1 MFDLSKNVLSK
12 ILIVAGLF
20 LIITSFFLPYASGEV
35 QLRVFDFSFWGTVNL
50 LPVYIV
56 LVCLFMLFLAI
67 RKISFLLGTAVSLLV
82 LNITV
87 IFMRTEWQEVLRS
100 KFFLDFLGVA
110 GYGWWISLIGS
121 AVLLVAVVRLIPDK
135 KRAPYLFIL
144 PSIFGVFFLTFFPAM
159 FAFFISFHKWNILVP
174 NKPFVGLANFR
185 KAFTDEYFLRSLW
198 ISFKYALGVIPTKIV
213 ISFFFAL
220 LIYSIPKFKSV
231 FRVIYFLPAVTSV
244 VAISVIWTWIYHPY
258 YGVANYLISLFG
270 AEPVNWLGNPEIA
283 IWSVVL
289 VSVWR
294 SVGYS
299 IIIFLAGLNNIP
311 RIILEA
317 SDIDGATRW
326 QKVKNIIIPLMKPSL
341 VFVFITSTIGAIQ
354 VFTEIYMMTGGNADT
369 KTAVFYIWQTGFNKL
384 QMGYASSMSIILF
397 AIILVITLIQMRV
410 TKIFKEE

>member
-1 MFDLSKNVLSK
+1 MFELSKNVLSK
-12 ILIVAGLF
+12 ILIVVGLF
-20 LIITSFFLPYASGEV
+20 LLILSFFLPYASGEV
-35 QLRVFDFSFWGTVNL
+35 QFRVFDFSFWGTVNL

-56 LVCLFMLFLAI
+56 LVCLFVLFLAI

-100 KFFLDFLGVA
+100 KFFLDFLGIA
-110 GYGWWISLIGS
+110 GYGWWISLVGS
-121 AVLLVAVVRLIPDK
+121 AAVIVAVVRLISDK

-159 FAFFISFHKWNILVP
+159 FAFFISFHRWNILVP
-174 NKPFVGLANFR
+174 NKPFVGLANFT
-185 KAFTDEYFLRSLW
+185 KAFSDEYFLRSLW

-258 YGVANYLISLFG
+258 YGVANYLIGLFG
-270 AEPVNWLGNPEIA
+270 GEPVNWLGNPEIA

-384 QMGYASSMSIILF
+384 QMGYASSMSIVLF

>member
-1 MFDLSKNVLSK
+1 MVELSDNSLSK
-12 ILIVAGLF
+12 ILIAAGL
-20 LIITSFFLPYASGEV
+20 LLVILSFFLPYASGEV
-35 QLRVFDFSFWGTVNL
+35 VYRVVDFSFWGAFNL

-56 LVCLFMLFLAI
+56 LVCLFALFLAI
-67 RKISFLLGTAVSLLV
+67 GKISFLLGTAVSLLV
-82 LNITV
+82 LNIAI

-100 KFFLDFLGVA
+100 KFFLDFLGIA

-121 AVLLVAVVRLIPDK
+121 VVVLVAVVRLIPDK

-144 PSIFGVFFLTFFPAM
+144 PSLFGVFFLTFFPAM
-159 FAFFISFHKWNILVP
+159 FAFFISFHRWNILVP

-185 KAFTDEYFLRSLW
+185 KAFTDEYFLRSLS
-198 ISFKYALGVIPTKIV
+198 ISFKYALGVIPVKIV

-258 YGVANYLISLFG
+258 YGVANYLIGLFG
-270 AEPVNWLGNPEIA
+270 AEPINWLGNPEIA

-311 RIILEA
+311 SIILEA

-384 QMGYASSMSIILF
+384 QMGYASSMSIVLF
-397 AIILVITLIQMRV
+397 AIILVITLVQMRV

>member
-1 MFDLSKNVLSK
+1 MFELSKNVLSK
-12 ILIVAGLF
+12 ILIVVGLF
-20 LIITSFFLPYASGEV
+20 LLILSFFLPYASGEV
-35 QLRVFDFSFWGTVNL
+35 QFRVFDFSFWGTVNL

-56 LVCLFMLFLAI
+56 LVCLFVLFLAI

-100 KFFLDFLGVA
+100 KFFLDFLGIA
-110 GYGWWISLIGS
+110 GYGWWISLVGS
-121 AVLLVAVVRLIPDK
+121 AAVIVAVVRLISDK

-159 FAFFISFHKWNILVP
+159 FAFFISFHRWNILVP
-174 NKPFVGLANFR
+174 NKPFVGLANFT
-185 KAFTDEYFLRSLW
+185 KAFSDEYFLRSLW

-258 YGVANYLISLFG
+258 YGVANYLIGLFG
-270 AEPVNWLGNPEIA
+270 GEPVNWLGNPEIA

-384 QMGYASSMSIILF
+384 QMGYASSMSIVLF
-397 AIILVITLIQMRV
+397 AIILVITLIQMRL

>member
-1 MFDLSKNVLSK
+1 MFDLSKHPVNK
-12 ILIVAGLF
+12 MMIIAGLF
-20 LIITSFFLPYASGEV
+20 LIVISFFLPYASGNV
-35 QLRVFDFSFWGTVNL
+35 TYRVTDFSFWGTINL
-50 LPVYIV
+50 LTVYVILLALFV
-56 LVCLFMLFLAI
+56 LFFLIKRIA
-67 RKISFLLGTAVSLLV
+67 FLLAAAVSLFT
-82 LNITV
+82 LNITI
-87 IFMRTEWQEVLRS
+87 IFMRTEWQDVLRS
-100 KFFLDFLGVA
+100 KFFFDFFKIGSF
-110 GYGWWISLIGS
+110 GWWISLIGS
-121 AVLLVAVVRLIPDK
+121 AFILIAVVRLIPDK

-144 PSIFGVFFLTFFPAM
+144 PAICGVFFLTFFPAM
-159 FAFFISFHKWNILVP
+159 FAFFISFHRWNILVP
-174 NKPFVGLANFR
+174 NKPFVGLANFK
-185 KAFTDEYFLRSLW
+185 KAFSDEYFLRSLW
-198 ISFKYALGVIPTKIV
+198 ISFKYAIGVIPTKIV

-244 VAISVIWTWIYHPY
+244 VAISVIWNWIYHPY

-270 AEPVNWLGNPEIA
+270 FDPIDWLGNPDIA

-311 RIILEA
+311 RTILEA
-317 SDIDGATRW
+317 SDIDGASRW

-384 QMGYASSMSIILF
+384 QMGYASSMSIVLF
-397 AIILVITLIQMRV
+397 GIILVITLIQMRV
-410 TKIFKEE
+410 TRIFKED

>member
-1 MFDLSKNVLSK
+1 M
-12 ILIVAGLF
+12 F
-20 LIITSFFLPYASGEV
+20 LIIISFFLPYASGEV
-35 QLRVFDFSFWGTVNL
+35 QFSVSDFSFWGTVNL
-50 LPVYIV
+50 LFVYIV
-56 LVCLFMLFLAI
+56 LVCFFVLFLAI

-82 LNITV
+82 LNITI
-87 IFMRTEWQEVLRS
+87 IFMRNEWQEVLRS

-159 FAFFISFHKWNILVP
+159 FAFFISFHRWNILVP

-270 AEPVNWLGNPEIA
+270 AEPINWLGNPEIA

-317 SDIDGATRW
+317 SDIDGASRW

-384 QMGYASSMSIILF
+384 QMGYASSMSIVLF

>member
-1 MFDLSKNVLSK
+1 MFDFSKHPVNKLM
-12 ILIVAGLF
+12 IVAGIS
-20 LIITSFFLPYASGEV
+20 LIVLSFFLPYAIGDV
-35 QLRVFDFSFWGTVNL
+35 TYKITDMSFWGTVNL
-50 LPVYIV
+50 LFVYVILLV
-56 LVCLFMLFLAI
+56 LFGLFILVKRIA
-67 RKISFLLGTAVSLLV
+67 FLLGVAVSLFT
-82 LNITV
+82 LNITI
-87 IFMRTEWQEVLRS
+87 IFMRSEWQEVLRT
-100 KFFLDFLGVA
+100 KFFLDFLKVSS
-110 GYGWWISLIGS
+110 YGWWISLIGS
-121 AVLLVAVVRLIPDK
+121 AVVLVAVVRLIPDK

-144 PSIFGVFFLTFFPAM
+144 PAICGVFFLTFFPAM
-159 FAFFISFHKWNILVP
+159 FAFFISFHRWNILVP
-174 NKPFVGLANFR
+174 NKPFVGLANFK
-185 KAFTDEYFLRSLW
+185 KAFSDEYFLRSLW
-198 ISFKYALGVIPTKIV
+198 ISFKYAIGVIPAKIF
-213 ISFFFAL
+213 IAFFFAL

-244 VAISVIWTWIYHPY
+244 VAISVIWNWIYHPY

-270 AEPVNWLGNPEIA
+270 FEPIDWLGNPDIA

-311 RIILEA
+311 KTILEA
-317 SDIDGATRW
+317 SDIDGASRW

-384 QMGYASSMSIILF
+384 QMGYASSMSLILF

-410 TKIFKEE
+410 TRIFKED

>member
-1 MFDLSKNVLSK
+1 MVELSDNSLSR
-12 ILIVAGLF
+12 ILIAAGLL
-20 LIITSFFLPYASGEV
+20 LIILSFFLPYASGEV
-35 QLRVFDFSFWGTVNL
+35 VYRVADFSFWGAFNL

-56 LVCLFMLFLAI
+56 LVCLFALFLAI
-67 RKISFLLGTAVSLLV
+67 GKISFLLGTAVSLLV
-82 LNITV
+82 LNITI

-100 KFFLDFLGVA
+100 KFFLDFLGIA

-121 AVLLVAVVRLIPDK
+121 VVVLVAVVRLIPDK

-144 PSIFGVFFLTFFPAM
+144 PSLFGVCFLTFFPAM

-198 ISFKYALGVIPTKIV
+198 ISFKYALGVIPVKIV

-258 YGVANYLISLFG
+258 YGVANYLIGLFG
-270 AEPVNWLGNPEIA
+270 AEPIK
-283 IWSVVL
+283 
-289 VSVWR
+289 
-294 SVGYS
+294 
-299 IIIFLAGLNNIP
+299 IFLAGLNNIP
-311 RIILEA
+311 SIILEA

-384 QMGYASSMSIILF
+384 QMGYASSMSIVLF
-397 AIILVITLIQMRV
+397 AIILVITLVQMRV

>member
-1 MFDLSKNVLSK
+1 MFELSNNVLSK
-12 ILIVAGLF
+12 ILIVVGLF
-20 LIITSFFLPYASGEV
+20 LIIISFFLPYASGEV
-35 QLRVFDFSFWGTVNL
+35 QLGVFDFSFWGTVNL
-50 LPVYIV
+50 LFVYIV
-56 LVCLFMLFLAI
+56 LVCLFVLFFAT

-87 IFMRTEWQEVLRS
+87 IFMRNEWQEVLRS
-100 KFFLDFLGVA
+100 KFFLDFLGAA

-159 FAFFISFHKWNILVP
+159 FAFFISFHRWNILVP

-258 YGVANYLISLFG
+258 YGLANYLISLFG
-270 AEPVNWLGNPEIA
+270 AEPINWLGNPEIA

-384 QMGYASSMSIILF
+384 QMGYASSMSIVLF

>member
-1 MFDLSKNVLSK
+1 MVELSDNSLSK
-12 ILIVAGLF
+12 ILIAAGL
-20 LIITSFFLPYASGEV
+20 LLVILSFFLPYASGEV
-35 QLRVFDFSFWGTVNL
+35 VYRVADFSFWGAFNL

-56 LVCLFMLFLAI
+56 LVCLFALFLAI
-67 RKISFLLGTAVSLLV
+67 GKISFLLGTAVSLLV
-82 LNITV
+82 LNIAI

-100 KFFLDFLGVA
+100 KFFLDFLGIA

-121 AVLLVAVVRLIPDK
+121 VVVLVAVVRLIPDK

-144 PSIFGVFFLTFFPAM
+144 PSLFGVFFLTFFPAM
-159 FAFFISFHKWNILVP
+159 FAFFISFHRWNILVP

-185 KAFTDEYFLRSLW
+185 KAFTDEYFLRSLS
-198 ISFKYALGVIPTKIV
+198 ISFKYALGVIPVKIV

-258 YGVANYLISLFG
+258 YGVANYLIGLFG
-270 AEPVNWLGNPEIA
+270 AEPINWLGNPEIA

-311 RIILEA
+311 SIILEA

-384 QMGYASSMSIILF
+384 QMGYASSMSIVLF
-397 AIILVITLIQMRV
+397 AIILVITLVQMRV